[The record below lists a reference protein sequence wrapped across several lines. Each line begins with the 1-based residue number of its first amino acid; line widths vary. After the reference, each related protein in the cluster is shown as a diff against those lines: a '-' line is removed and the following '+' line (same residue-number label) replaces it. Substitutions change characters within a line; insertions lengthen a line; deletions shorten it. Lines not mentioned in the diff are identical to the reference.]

1 MGSGKSSVGN
11 ELAALLHWKFIDLDA
26 TIELI
31 SGKTI
36 LQIFKEEGETSFRK
50 LERETLLQMA
60 TKKNV
65 VIATGGGTPIYMDNM
80 EWMNR
85 NGITVYLKTHP
96 GTLFHRLAQDKK
108 NRPLIAD
115 LPDVDLMEFI
125 LESLKKRLLYYIK
138 STLTVSG
145 EGIPA
150 VTAQAILSAITKK

>member
-1 MGSGKSSVGN
+1 
-11 ELAALLHWKFIDLDA
+11 
-26 TIELI
+26 
-31 SGKTI
+31 
-36 LQIFKEEGETSFRK
+36 
-50 LERETLLQMA
+50 MA

-85 NGITVYLKTHP
+85 NGSTVYLKTHP

-138 STLTVSG
+138 SILTVSG